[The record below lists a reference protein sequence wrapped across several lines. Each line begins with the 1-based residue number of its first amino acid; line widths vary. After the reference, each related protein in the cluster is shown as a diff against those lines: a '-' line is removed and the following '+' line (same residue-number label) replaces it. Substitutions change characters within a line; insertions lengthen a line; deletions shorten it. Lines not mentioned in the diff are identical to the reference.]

1 MRVKGKWK
9 KGEMSRT
16 IAIFCVNVLTITL
29 GWAIVMKTLGAVF
42 GWMVELSDVL
52 TFAAAAFG
60 GELLLLA
67 FKRVFAKDDA
77 KEANKYGLHQD
88 Y

>member
-1 MRVKGKWK
+1 MKNKRRWS

-16 IAIFCVNVLTITL
+16 IVIYCIQALTATLVWGIVLET
-29 GWAIVMKTLGAVF
+29 VAVLLQL
-42 GWMVELSDVL
+42 EIDLSAVL

-67 FKRVFAKDDA
+67 FKRIFAKKDDS
-77 KEANKYGLHQD
+77 EL
-88 Y
+88 